1 MSEQIWFKTP
11 SVLFGASTW
20 TRFVPIQSMTT
31 TEALNSV
38 VRFSIYSSC
47 LLAILTR
54 KPSYLAAIPTVALA
68 SIALFALFPNGKQIE
83 SYFSQVS
90 KTVEKFT
97 MPSVNNPFMNVLLT
111 DITDNP
117 KRADAAPVGNPS
129 VRAAIDNAFQSTS
142 DIYMDTSDKFD
153 QAAAQRT
160 FHTIQSSRVP
170 NDQDAFLS
178 WLAKGYDEPD
188 TSSTALARGAKLGSE
203 GFVPARGS
211 MSRLPNTTE
220 TPSGTTPKFA
230 SE

>member
-1 MSEQIWFKTP
+1 
-11 SVLFGASTW
+11 
-20 TRFVPIQSMTT
+20 MTT

-47 LLAILTR
+47 LLAVMTR
-54 KPSYLAAIPTVALA
+54 SPSYLAAIPIVALA

-83 SYFSQVS
+83 SYFSS
-90 KTVEKFT
+90 ATKSVEKFT

-117 KRADAAPVGNPS
+117 GRADAAPVGNPS
-129 VRAAIDNAFQSTS
+129 VRGAIDNAFQSTS
-142 DIYMDTSDKFD
+142 DIYMDTSDRFD

-160 FHTIQSSRVP
+160 FHTIQSSKVP

-203 GFVPARGS
+203 GFTPARGS
-211 MSRLPNTTE
+211 TSGLPNTTKS
-220 TPSGTTPKFA
+220 PSGTTPKLA
-230 SE
+230 AE